1 MIFHLVIP
9 LLLFIIGIF
18 GLFLSRK
25 NLILVLMSLELLLL
39 SINWYLLLVSN
50 YLDDL
55 LGQTFPI
62 LILSV
67 AAAESAIGLAL
78 IISYYKLY
86 KYSL

>member
-78 IISYYKLY
+78 IISYYKLF

>member
-55 LGQTFPI
+55 LGQAFPI
-62 LILSV
+62 LIFSV
-67 AAAESAIGLAL
+67 AAAESALGLAL